1 MAQITWR
8 NVDAPQLSIRDIAL
22 AGGQVTAGFDRFA
35 QALATREANLRTKAT
50 DAAIGARLA
59 IQDPNQLGQIDP
71 ASLDP
76 RVNMRMLLEADNQ
89 HRNGLIQR
97 AQQQEQLLDAQASA
111 KFAAEGVPLLRAAQ
125 AGDMGA
131 IDALNARAGADPE
144 FARWY
149 GRMSGEVASA
159 LDTGADNR
167 RADLQLDQQRETD
180 NARIGLE
187 RSHLALA
194 QREAT
199 RNEEDRA
206 AMTTGIE
213 FAENWMSQDRT
224 AASTQDAVANLIK
237 REDFLK
243 LPEPAQRAALAR
255 ITDTNRGRDAL
266 MQLTADDL
274 HAELQP
280 GLTTTA
286 NGRSTTIPRITLGD
300 ALGQLTQLE
309 QEAQAAAVVERNRFL
324 DEQPVL
330 RTFDRLAQIRE
341 AAEKNPE
348 AAPTA
353 DSIYALA
360 GDRGISRRQVESVQQ
375 QYNLG
380 YDELAAI
387 LADGSVRDATY
398 WEAQLG
404 MKGGFWEG
412 GEDALRASAKALHDA
427 KTNKGYTENLQA
439 ELDKRTREIAR
450 TQQQARDLSAQL
462 GRAVRSGA
470 PSTALLDRMDALLQ
484 RRALWNTPPRAPEE
498 RQR

>member
-8 NVDAPQLSIRDIAL
+8 NVDAPQLSTRDIAL
-22 AGGQVTAGFDRFA
+22 AGEQINAGFDRFA
-35 QALATREANLRTKAT
+35 QTLATREANLRTKAT

-59 IQDPNQLGQIDP
+59 IQDPNQLGQIDT

-76 RVNMRMLLEADNQ
+76 RVNMRALMEADAR

-125 AGDMGA
+125 AGDMAA

-149 GRMSGEVASA
+149 GRMSGDVVSA

-167 RADLQLDQQRETD
+167 RADLQLTQQHEAD

-187 RSHLALA
+187 RSRFALA
-194 QREAT
+194 QREFA
-199 RNEEDRA
+199 RGEEDRA
-206 AMTTGIE
+206 AMTAGIE
-213 FAENWMSQDRT
+213 FAENWMSRDRT
-224 AASTQDAVANLIK
+224 AASTQDAVANLVK

-255 ITDTNRGRDAL
+255 ITDENRGRDAL
-266 MQLTADDL
+266 MRLTADDMQT
-274 HAELQP
+274 ELLP
-280 GLTTTA
+280 GLATTA
-286 NGRSTTIPRITLGD
+286 NGRTTSVPGVTLGT
-300 ALGQLTQLE
+300 ALGRLTQLD
-309 QEAQAAAVVERNRFL
+309 QEAEAAAAIERNRFR
-324 DEQPVL
+324 DSDPIF
-330 RTFDRLAQIRE
+330 RTFDALKQIQEVSR
-341 AAEKNPE
+341 KDPE

-360 GDRGISRRQVESVQQ
+360 SERGISQRQVESVQKEF
-375 QYNLG
+375 NLG

-387 LADGSVRDATY
+387 LSDGSVRDAKIYEGAGY
-398 WEAQLG
+398 WNPD
-404 MKGGFWEG
+404 FWNG
-412 GEDALRASAKALHDA
+412 GENAFRETAKALRDA
-427 KTNKGYTENLQA
+427 KTEDGYLENYEAKLNEAAEPITSTQQEIRDLQA
-439 ELDKRTREIAR
+439 
-450 TQQQARDLSAQL
+450 QL
-462 GRAVRSGA
+462 TRAVRSGA
-470 PSTALLDRMDALLQ
+470 PTGNLLDRMDSLLQ
-484 RRALWNTPPRAPEE
+484 RRAAWNKPREQTQE